1 MLRQE
6 ERTGE
11 KTDENRKKQREKRA
25 VWRKKGEN
33 WVI

>member
-11 KTDENRKKQREKRA
+11 KTDENRKKQREKKSCME
-25 VWRKKGEN
+25 KKG
-33 WVI
+33 